1 MSPAVEEGLIALL
14 LAGGLVWVLRPLRHP
29 ARHVKAADDAAW
41 RELVETKHALYR
53 SILDLEFDQAVG
65 KVSDA
70 DYVYLRGQQEAEA
83 LAVLA
88 RMDALAAERGARARG
103 GAGARAG
110 GEGEEG
116 DGAPPATA
124 AAGGSLEDR
133 LEAEIAAAR
142 SRLRPQAGA

>member
-1 MSPAVEEGLIALL
+1 MTPAVEEGLIAVL
-14 LAGGLVWVLRPLRHP
+14 LAGGVVWVLRPLRHP

-53 SILDLEFDQAVG
+53 TILDLEFDQAVG
-65 KVSDA
+65 KVSEA
-70 DYVYLRGQQEAEA
+70 DYVFLRRQQETEA

-88 RMDALAAERGARARG
+88 RMDALAAERGARG
-103 GAGARAG
+103 GAGGNGGRAG
-110 GEGEEG
+110 ETGGEP
-116 DGAPPATA
+116 DAAPT
-124 AAGGSLEDR
+124 GGSLEDR

>member
-70 DYVYLRGQQEAEA
+70 DYVFLRGQQEAEA

-88 RMDALAAERGARARG
+88 RMDALAAERGARG